1 MKTRRADWIVL
12 KCAIDIALTCLTLAL
27 LSVVLTGVALHEWL
41 GIVLIVALLAHL
53 LLSWAW
59 IVAALRRFFASLA
72 PLVRINAILNL
83 LLFIVSVVVLASGL
97 MISVVALPFF
107 GIHPFPTIFLRLL
120 HLVSADVLLIVVGL
134 HLGLNWKWIMAALR
148 KHLVAPASSRAGR
161 LALVVW
167 TMGARIIS
175 RPE

>member
-1 MKTRRADWIVL
+1 MKSLRAERIAL
-12 KCAIDIALTCLTLAL
+12 KFLLDTALTCLTLAL

-59 IVAALRRFFASLA
+59 IVAAVRRFFASLA
-72 PLVRINAILNL
+72 PLVRINAVLNL
-83 LLFIVSVVVLASGL
+83 LLFIISVVVLASGL

-107 GIHPFPTIFLRLL
+107 GVHPFPTVFLRLL
-120 HLVSADVLLIVVGL
+120 HLVSADVLLIVVGM
-134 HLGLNWKWIMAALR
+134 HLGLNWKWIVAALR
-148 KHLVAPASSRAGR
+148 KHLAAPAFMHAGR

-167 TMGARIIS
+167 TICARIVS